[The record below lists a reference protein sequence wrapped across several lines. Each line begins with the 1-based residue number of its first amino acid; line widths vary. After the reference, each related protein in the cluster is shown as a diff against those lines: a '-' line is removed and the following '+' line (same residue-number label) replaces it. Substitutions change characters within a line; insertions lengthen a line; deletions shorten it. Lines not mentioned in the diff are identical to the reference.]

1 MIRINGQRAQFL
13 LAATTRSR
21 LVDTDCLT
29 SNEIC
34 RFHLT
39 RSSFKCSPSADDTDD
54 DAAAANADADADAG
68 AWTAALTAALVA
80 VALARSAADGRAVS
94 FLSLCCADWKRISES
109 IRRNI
114 FYHLS
119 SLYLS
124 LIGMMKV
131 VV

>member
-54 DAAAANADADADAG
+54 DAAAAADAG

-80 VALARSAADGRAVS
+80 VALASSAADGRAV
-94 FLSLCCADWKRISES
+94 F
-109 IRRNI
+109 
-114 FYHLS
+114 F
-119 SLYLS
+119 
-124 LIGMMKV
+124 
-131 VV
+131 

>member
-54 DAAAANADADADAG
+54 DAAAADAD

-80 VALARSAADGRAVS
+80 VALASSAADGRAV
-94 FLSLCCADWKRISES
+94 F
-109 IRRNI
+109 
-114 FYHLS
+114 FYRFAV
-119 SLYLS
+119 
-124 LIGMMKV
+124 LIGKGSV
-131 VV
+131 SPLGGTFFTIFHHFTCH